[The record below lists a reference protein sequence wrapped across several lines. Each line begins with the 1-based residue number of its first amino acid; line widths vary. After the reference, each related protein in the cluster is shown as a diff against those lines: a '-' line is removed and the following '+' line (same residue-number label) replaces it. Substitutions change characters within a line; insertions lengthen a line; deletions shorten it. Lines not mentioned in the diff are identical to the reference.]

1 MNSPLPHSPS
11 LRDRRILLGVSGGI
25 AAYKSAELV
34 RRLRDAGADVQVVLT
49 AGGAR
54 FITATTLQ
62 ALSGRPVRDSLW
74 DAAAEAAMGHIE
86 LARWPDAIV
95 IAPASA
101 DCLAGLAH
109 GFASD
114 LLGTLCLASDR
125 PLLVAPA
132 MNRLMWAHPAT
143 QANVATL
150 RARGVRIAGPGSG
163 FQACGETGEGR
174 MLDVPELVTAIAAMF
189 APADGPLAGLHAV
202 LTAGPTR
209 EPVDPVRV
217 LTNRSSGKMG
227 FALASALH
235 ALGARVTLIAGPV
248 DLATPPGIER
258 VDVETAAEML
268 TASLRL
274 AADADLF
281 VGAAAVADYRPADPA
296 AQKIKKNDPEL
307 VLPMARTEDILARVR
322 AERPDL
328 FMVGFAAE
336 TEKLET
342 HARGKLARKGLQL
355 IAANLVG
362 DGRAFDRDDNAL
374 HLYWPD
380 GDADLGHGN
389 KATLAHKLASHIAT
403 RLAAHRSAPSTSD

>member
-1 MNSPLPHSPS
+1 MNSPLPLSPP
-11 LRDRRILLGVSGGI
+11 LRDRRILLGVTGGI
-25 AAYKSAELV
+25 AAYKAAELV
-34 RRLRDAGADVQVVLT
+34 RRLRDAGAEVQVVLT

-101 DCLAGLAH
+101 DCIAGLAH
-109 GFASD
+109 GMAGD

-143 QANVATL
+143 QTNIATL
-150 RARGVRIAGPGSG
+150 RARGTRIAGPGSG

-174 MLDVPELVTAIAAMF
+174 MLDTPELVDEITAMLAG
-189 APADGPLAGLHAV
+189 DRGPLAGTHAV

-227 FALASALH
+227 FALASALA

-248 DLATPPGIER
+248 PLPTPAGVDR
-258 VDVETAAEML
+258 VDVETAADML
-268 TASLRL
+268 SASLRL
-274 AADADLF
+274 AAAADLF
-281 VGAAAVADYRPADPA
+281 IGTAAVADYRPAA
-296 AQKIKKNDPEL
+296 AATQKIKKNDPEL
-307 VLPMARTEDILARVR
+307 ALPLARTEDILARVR
-322 AERPDL
+322 AEHPTL
-328 FMVGFAAE
+328 FMAGFAAE

-342 HARGKLARKGLQL
+342 HARGKLERKGLQL

-374 HLYWPD
+374 HLFWPG
-380 GDADLGHGN
+380 GDADLGHGD
-389 KATLAHKLASHIAT
+389 KTTLARTLAGHIAT
-403 RLAAHRSAPSTSD
+403 RYSAHHAAPTSD